1 MRTKRAVVEMSPQ
14 NLLCSVPLL
23 VLGFLGLFC
32 FSGSGAFAAPECVSS
47 TRFEI
52 KPKGP
57 VSEGLK
63 GKLVLR
69 PLEGEGEPLSF
80 EARVGAPVT
89 VKLPCSSKWEA
100 TADFPETWGPRVA
113 VESRASGTTS
123 VSQLVLW
130 PVGRLSGSVKVAEK
144 GQLPP
149 KRLVVTTLPPRPPAP
164 KDVPKGSLDC
174 PVDAQGKWECPPLP
188 ATTFDLVLS
197 AEGFIPQYRWEVKV
211 SPGKTVDLGTL
222 KLERGASVAGWVDVE
237 GGRIGEDCRARLT
250 PLMAPGSGA
259 RIAEKVRSTGNEV
272 PVRKDGF
279 FQLVGVAPGSYAL
292 EVRQEGFATATVH
305 PIEVW
310 PRSETFLRQ
319 PVTLKRPIQLE
330 LVFSPASDWLGRPWK
345 VEVYRASGGNAS
357 FRDEVY
363 AGPTDEQG
371 LVTIANQP
379 PGRFRVHVYDALDNR
394 FDFRDFDVTGA
405 EDARQAF
412 DLEIL
417 TVQGTVR
424 LGKEP
429 LEATLWFGGR
439 YGNPGSKMESGPD
452 GKFHGVLAK
461 DGWWRVD
468 VASSQPSFETR
479 TRVKVEPDGQGR
491 ATVEIDLPATRVFGR
506 IVDDTGRPVPSA
518 FLEIS
523 TEGLDMHTRA
533 NDAGNFDVRGFAEG
547 MALAV
552 ASSSRREE
560 EWTSDRIS
568 LFLRDGEEVGPIEIR
583 MNKKKRISGTVR
595 SALGPVPGAGI
606 RVVPVHPVKMG
617 GDAVRTDLDGSFTA
631 QVPERTET
639 AAVIV
644 SPPGH
649 ALHAFLLSLSEPPQ
663 PLTVGRESGNLEVS
677 VPERSKVEE
686 EGLSLW
692 VLQNGLPLPMQS
704 LYEWALGHGQDI
716 YRENTYAVPA
726 LAPGEYRAC
735 LVAQAAVI
743 PWIDSGWTAPLARC
757 ATGQLTADGTLRL
770 DLSKN

>member
-1 MRTKRAVVEMSPQ
+1 MDHRYQTPTTLVIA
-14 NLLCSVPLL
+14 LL
-23 VLGFLGLFC
+23 VATNV
-32 FSGSGAFAAPECVSS
+32 FSRPAEGAPAEVNCHSTVQMELQPKPGIAADLQ
-47 TRFEI
+47 
-52 KPKGP
+52 GD
-57 VSEGLK
+57 
-63 GKLVLR
+63 LVLR
-69 PLEGEGEPLSF
+69 PVEGAGESLTLPT
-80 EARVGAPVT
+80 RVGVPSKT
-89 VKLPCSSKWEA
+89 RLPCQSQWEVTANFSESWAPRTLLVVGSSE
-100 TADFPETWGPRVA
+100 ETVTSRITLWPLGRVA
-113 VESRASGTTS
+113 
-123 VSQLVLW
+123 
-130 PVGRLSGSVKVAEK
+130 GSVKVTEK
-144 GQLPP
+144 GQRSP
-149 KRLVVTTLPPRPPAP
+149 KRLIVTTLPPRPPAP

-237 GGRIGEDCRARLT
+237 GGRIGDDCRARLA

-279 FQLVGVAPGSYAL
+279 FQLVGVAPGNYSL
-292 EVRQEGFATATVH
+292 EVRQEGFAPATVH

-371 LVTIANQP
+371 LVTIAHQP
-379 PGRFRVHVYDALDNR
+379 PGRFRVHVYDALGNR
-394 FDFRDFDVTGA
+394 FDFRDFDVTGP
-405 EDARQAF
+405 EEARQTF

-663 PLTVGRESGNLEVS
+663 PLMVSREGGNLEVA

-692 VLQNGLPLPMQS
+692 VFQNGLPLPMQS

-716 YRENTYAVPA
+716 YRENTYSAPA

-757 ATGQLTADGTLRL
+757 TTGQLTAGGTLRL
-770 DLSKN
+770 DLSRD